1 MPVCR
6 HKSNKWLF
14 FSFESTLGSKFH
26 AFRFLSASPRWGSQ
40 TKPLLK
46 ALWFL
51 VAHLLSKQTRAR
63 NAASLHF
70 PQCASRNLRSV
81 GRVNG
86 TSKRLATLIRYKQLL
101 CDAWNL
107 QKRARYQNSGAK
119 TEKKAAT
126 KSTTSKLSAHSK
138 IYYDVTVVSVW
149 WVCAVKRPNMPKWRC
164 SK

>member
-6 HKSNKWLF
+6 HKSNKWLFF

-51 VAHLLSKQTRAR
+51 VDHLLSKQTRAR

-119 TEKKAAT
+119 TEKKSCYKKHNVETERALENLLWRHCCKCVMSVRGEKTQHAQ
-126 KSTTSKLSAHSK
+126 
-138 IYYDVTVVSVW
+138 VTL
-149 WVCAVKRPNMPKWRC
+149 
-164 SK
+164 